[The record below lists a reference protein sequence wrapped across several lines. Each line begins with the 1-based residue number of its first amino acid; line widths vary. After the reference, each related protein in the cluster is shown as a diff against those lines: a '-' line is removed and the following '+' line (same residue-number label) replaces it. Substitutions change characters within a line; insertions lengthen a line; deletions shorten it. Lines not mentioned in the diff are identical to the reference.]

1 MQGHGHVY
9 YRYLLPLLQLLR
21 EQCGQCSPDGFPDIV
36 GFRLSLALGRAG
48 ANQLFAVCRNE
59 LYRNLR
65 SFFYAPFPGT
75 AFPVIHYY
83 GLSLLLGSQF

>member
-48 ANQLFAVCRNE
+48 AISCLLSAEMNCIVTSVASFMPLFRE
-59 LYRNLR
+59 
-65 SFFYAPFPGT
+65 P
-75 AFPVIHYY
+75 
-83 GLSLLLGSQF
+83 LSP